1 VSRPTKY
8 SDDQLKKAKHY
19 MEHYQSYGDAVPT
32 IEGLAD
38 ELEVSRQTLY
48 NWSDKYED
56 FFDILERLMAK
67 QCRKLINGALTN
79 EFNSPF
85 AKMMATKH
93 GYSDKIEQDL
103 TSSDGSMKPTEIVFV
118 GLDGEDE

>member
-1 VSRPTKY
+1 MSRPTKY
-8 SDDQLKKAKHY
+8 NAEQLAKAKHY
-19 MEHYQSYGDAVPT
+19 ITNYASYGDPVPT

-38 ELEVSRQTLY
+38 ELDISRQTAY
-48 NWSDKYED
+48 NWGNEHDE
-56 FFDILERLMAK
+56 FLDILDRLMTK
-67 QCRKLINGALTN
+67 QGRRLLAGGLTN

-103 TSSDGSMKPTEIVFV
+103 TSSDGSLGNVRIEIVD
-118 GLDGEDE
+118 LEADD